1 MDRQSFRSRARKL
14 VEKMTIEEAA
24 SQLLHSAPA
33 IEQLGVPAYN
43 WWNEA
48 LHGVGRAGTATVFP
62 QAIAMAASFDP
73 DFLQA
78 EADVISTE
86 ARAKYNAAIAENDRD
101 IYKGLTFWSPN
112 INIFRDPRWG
122 RGHETYGEDPYLTGV
137 MGNAFIRGL
146 QGDGK
151 YLKTAACAKHLAVHS
166 GPERLRHSFDARPTP
181 KDLEE
186 TYLPAFRTA
195 VQDAGVE
202 AVMGAYNR
210 INGEPCCGSEFL
222 LKDTL
227 RGKWGFEGHVVS
239 DCWAVKDFHDHH
251 HYTSRPP
258 ESASLAVRMGCD
270 LNCGCTYENLLRGL
284 REGLIT
290 EEEIRES
297 AVHVMTT
304 RFALGMFDDDCP
316 WDAVPYSAVCQKSH
330 REMALRAAEKTM
342 VLLKND
348 GLLPLR
354 RDELSSIAVIGPAA
368 YSQSVLYGNYHGD
381 ADEYITHL
389 DGIRLT
395 AGEDIRVF
403 YSKGCHLFKSV
414 DDGLCK
420 PGRLLSEAVAAAK
433 CADVTV
439 LCVGLDETL
448 EGEEGDA
455 GNSYASGDKPDLL
468 LPEIQR
474 KLIHR
479 ILALGKPVVLV
490 CCSGSAI
497 DLSEFE
503 NGCGA
508 ILQAWYAGQKGGE
521 ALGRILF
528 GDVSPSGKLP
538 VTFYYNDQPM
548 PAFEDYRMAGRTYKF
563 VHNAPWRPFGFGL
576 TYSPVTYSHMTVSP
590 EGDTLNV
597 SVKARCA
604 GEMDTEDV
612 VQVYSHYEGE
622 AFEKP
627 HFQLVG
633 FRRIHVKAGESCT
646 VSVKIPL
653 KNMQLVDENGARY
666 LPDGTYTLFVG
677 GSQPDDRSA
686 ELLGAAP
693 LGVSIKLKNGKIE

>member
-1 MDRQSFRSRARKL
+1 MDRQKFRARAREL

-33 IEQLGVPAYN
+33 IERLGVPEYN

-86 ARAKYNAAIAENDRD
+86 ARAKYNGAVEEGDRD

-146 QGDGK
+146 QGDGE
-151 YLKTAACAKHLAVHS
+151 YLKTAACAKHFAVHS
-166 GPERLRHSFDARPTP
+166 GPEALRHSFDARPTP

-202 AVMGAYNR
+202 TVMGAYNR
-210 INGEPCCGSEFL
+210 VNGEPCCGSAFL

-227 RGKWGFEGHVVS
+227 RGEWGFQGHVVS

-270 LNCGCTYENLLRGL
+270 LNCGCTYENLLKGL
-284 REGLIT
+284 EEGLVS
-290 EEEIRES
+290 EGEIREA
-297 AVHVMTT
+297 AVRVMTT
-304 RFALGMFDDDCP
+304 RFALGMFDEDCP
-316 WDAVPYSAVCQKSH
+316 WDQIPYSAVCRQSH
-330 REMALRAAEKTM
+330 RELALQAAEKSM

-348 GLLPLR
+348 GLLPLN
-354 RDELSSIAVIGPAA
+354 RDDLNSIAVIGPAA

-381 ADEYITHL
+381 SDEYITHL
-389 DGIRLT
+389 DGIRKA
-395 AGEDIRVF
+395 AGENIRIF
-403 YSKGCHLFKSV
+403 YSKGCHLFQAV
-414 DDGLCK
+414 DDGLCR
-420 PGRLLSEAVAAAK
+420 PGRLISEAMAAAR

-455 GNSYASGDKPDLL
+455 GNSYASGDKPNLL

-474 KLIHR
+474 ELIHR

-503 NGCGA
+503 DGCGA

-538 VTFYYNDQPM
+538 VTFYYNHQPM
-548 PAFEDYRMAGRTYKF
+548 PNFEDYRMAGRTYKF
-563 VHNAPWRPFGFGL
+563 LTEQPWRPFGFGL
-576 TYSPVTYSHMTVSP
+576 TYSTMEYSALEVTP
-590 EGDTLNV
+590 NGDALQL
-597 SVKARCA
+597 SVKVRNA
-604 GEMDTEDV
+604 GTSDTEEV
-612 VQVYSHYEGE
+612 VQIYSRFEGE

-633 FRRIHVKAGESCT
+633 FRRIHVKASTESS
-646 VSVKIPL
+646 VSLQIPL
-653 KNMQLVDENGARY
+653 RNLQLVDENGVRY
-666 LPDGTYTLFVG
+666 LPDGVYTLYAG
-677 GSQPDDRSA
+677 GSQPDDRSGV
-686 ELLGAAP
+686 LLGIRPAEAS
-693 LGVSIKLKNGKIE
+693 VTFRKE